1 MSKNQHIPIPIFI
14 LRISNSIKIYPG
26 HQTKPSRPLY
36 LQKSLHS
43 FFCTFGYE
51 QTKRHVWHLNQKY
64 VAEKINRSLFSD
76 LISADLRVAGPG
88 GEMKGGGPGPVH
100 AVARGLIAQQEP
112 NNLLSYTLYIY
123 TYTYIHRRT
132 AQGEWIF
139 VQEFWFFVLTSKDF
153 GVAFRKWTISKQPNI
168 SVIYLMIQDIT

>member
-43 FFCTFGYE
+43 FFFCTFGYE

-112 NNLLSYTLYIY
+112 NNLLSYTYARIP
-123 TYTYIHRRT
+123 TYMGVKSRGEGRWSLAPPLGYFCPGILIFCLNE
-132 AQGEWIF
+132 QG
-139 VQEFWFFVLTSKDF
+139 FWCCF
-153 GVAFRKWTISKQPNI
+153 
-168 SVIYLMIQDIT
+168 